1 MDLSLWFRIA
11 ASSITLSDF
20 YDDLVIIL
28 DHRVICIYDYSGWAN
43 VMVFSRYQVFE
54 RYHLWEDKYRV
65 GITRTGSH
73 VG

>member
-54 RYHLWEDKYRV
+54 RTIYGKIRTVWELRV
-65 GITRTGSH
+65 EHNGNS
-73 VG
+73 